1 VSKDLDQALQTVRQG
16 RGRNFLDRL
25 VYLQAGLSG
34 AAEYTVRG
42 DEPFLRGHFP
52 GHPLFPGVLLIEA
65 TAQLARVVA
74 QTAQEDRS
82 KMRELK
88 LASLRG
94 VKILGTAKP
103 GETIFLEAKVSGGVG
118 SAVRCE
124 TSAAVN
130 GQVVM
135 QATMAFTF

>member
-1 VSKDLDQALQTVRQG
+1 VNKHLDDALQALRKG
-16 RGRNFLDRL
+16 GSLRFLDCL
-25 VYLQAGLSG
+25 VSLQAGLSG

-52 GHPLFPGVLLIEA
+52 GQPLFPGVLLIEA
-65 TAQLARVVA
+65 AAQLASVVA
-74 QTAQEDRS
+74 RTSQEDRS

-94 VKILGTAKP
+94 VKIVGTAKP
-103 GETIFLEAKVSGGVG
+103 GQTIFLEAKVSGRVG
-118 SAVRCE
+118 SVVQCE